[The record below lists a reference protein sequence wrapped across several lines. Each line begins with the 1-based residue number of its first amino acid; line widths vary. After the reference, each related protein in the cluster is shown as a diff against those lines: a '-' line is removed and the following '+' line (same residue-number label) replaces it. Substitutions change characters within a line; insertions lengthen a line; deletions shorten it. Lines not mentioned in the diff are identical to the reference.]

1 MKTILLFQAISLH
14 IVDNP
19 LLVPND
25 ENLDMAFSGTEWAPG
40 QAVNIAKG
48 LVEKGLIFQK
58 PTGSGKLE
66 YCVANAGSGTSMGPF
81 IDIAT
86 KETKTSALI
95 TNGKLLETIAIPVA
109 IRGRFL
115 LNDNGTG
122 DESFGRIATRLQNLR
137 ASNRFKTMA
146 TFAIDSIED
155 PGTDKNHG

>member
-1 MKTILLFQAISLH
+1 M
-14 IVDNP
+14 
-19 LLVPND
+19 
-25 ENLDMAFSGTEWAPG
+25 
-40 QAVNIAKG
+40 
-48 LVEKGLIFQK
+48 EKYREK
-58 PTGSGKLE
+58 AE
-66 YCVANAGSGTSMGPF
+66 
-81 IDIAT
+81 

-146 TFAIDSIED
+146 TFAMDSIEMLKIEQKIRERMAHLTGD
-155 PGTDKNHG
+155 HRGTDADGNRSQEAVHR